1 MINKFIICII
11 LSLFSIDLLSKDK
24 FSFSILEKNGDEK
37 AVLVLAPGMN
47 TDGSFFF
54 ERISV
59 G

>member
-11 LSLFSIDLLSKDK
+11 LSLFSIELLSKDK

-47 TDGSFFF
+47 TDGSFF
-54 ERISV
+54 
-59 G
+59 